1 MENSFLSAL
10 LASALQW
17 KCDSYWVILL
27 KFESTF
33 LLSFAISQNQINL
46 TSTLKTNADFQS
58 HIYHFNPTSVN
69 TVIHKR
75 QFQKMSKIR
84 TTVILQAQ
92 SSRSLRRFLGKT
104 KQQASNNG
112 AYLFRMRWVWWEISD
127 ATCQNYKSYWWFLG
141 RNVTSKDLKGQV
153 RRKRIWPKKNL
164 KIETK
169 DSPDSPW

>member
-1 MENSFLSAL
+1 MVEVDGKCFDFGRSRSMENSFLSVL

-17 KCDSYWVILL
+17 KCDSYYVILL

-46 TSTLKTNADFQS
+46 TSTLKTNANFQS

-92 SSRSLRRFLGKT
+92 SSRSLLRFLGRT

-112 AYLFRMRWVWWEISD
+112 AYLFRMRWVW
-127 ATCQNYKSYWWFLG
+127 
-141 RNVTSKDLKGQV
+141 
-153 RRKRIWPKKNL
+153 
-164 KIETK
+164 
-169 DSPDSPW
+169 